1 MSIMGSGEAVQYA
14 LLLAVILA
22 NAPGTRLCLTES
34 ERLSLRC
41 DQYTVQMSSAN
52 WRLRSEPRRRESA
65 LLCCRARFGWRPHRK
80 RDREH
85 RAATRGRRGFDVA
98 SVLAKHGL
106 ADAQAE
112 ASATAGPLGGK
123 ERIKNVRQVFRRSEE
138 HTSELQSPDHLV
150 CRLLLEKKKKKITNT
165 QAPGRSVI
173 VILALHVNSTNDAEQ
188 IGQKI

>member
-41 DQYTVQMSSAN
+41 DQCTVQMSSAN

-98 SVLAKHGL
+98 SVLAEHGL
-106 ADAQAE
+106 ADAQSE

-123 ERIKNVRQVFRRSEE
+123 ERIKNVRQVFRGDS
-138 HTSELQSPDHLV
+138 
-150 CRLLLEKKKKKITNT
+150 
-165 QAPGRSVI
+165 RSVI
-173 VILALHVNSTNDAEQ
+173 LKDDPYRGGVSSHAHANRVLLPALAGCLRRHQQEGPGEPHQPNL
-188 IGQKI
+188 IG